1 MRVQEATDGE
11 SALSAFSLA
20 RYDIV
25 LLDVMMPGIDGF
37 EVCRRLRV
45 IDPTTS
51 VLIMTAL
58 EDSESIHHAYESGA
72 TDFITKPI
80 NWSILPHRLRYML
93 RASRAEQALRQQN
106 AELARINDELQQ
118 TRTQLLQSEK
128 MASIGQ
134 LAAGVAHEINNPI
147 GYVSSNLGSLD
158 GYLKQLFEVI
168 ETYGSAE
175 SAIGDSAARERIANA
190 KAAVDLEF
198 LSEDVFALLQES
210 REGISRVGKIVQDL
224 KDFSRVGSHDEWCWA
239 DLHEGLDSTINIV
252 NNEIKYKAQL
262 AREYGVLPQVECLP
276 SQLNQVFM
284 NMLVNAAHAIE
295 GQGTITVRTGA
306 DSSGQVWVEIADSGR
321 GIAPEHM
328 NRIFDPFFTT
338 KPVGKGTGLG
348 LSLSYGIV
356 QKHRGRIDVK
366 SEPGL
371 GTTFRVTL
379 PVRQQSVASQE
390 SIP

>member
-1 MRVQEATDGE
+1 
-11 SALSAFSLA
+11 
-20 RYDIV
+20 
-25 LLDVMMPGIDGF
+25 
-37 EVCRRLRV
+37 
-45 IDPTTS
+45 
-51 VLIMTAL
+51 
-58 EDSESIHHAYESGA
+58 
-72 TDFITKPI
+72 
-80 NWSILPHRLRYML
+80 
-93 RASRAEQALRQQN
+93 
-106 AELARINDELQQ
+106 
-118 TRTQLLQSEK
+118 

-168 ETYGSAE
+168 DVYRSAE
-175 SAIGDSAARERIANA
+175 SEIGDSATRERIAKA
-190 KAAVDLEF
+190 RAAVDLEF

-210 REGISRVGKIVQDL
+210 REGISRVSKIVQDL

-239 DLHEGLDSTINIV
+239 DLHEGIDSTINIV

-262 AREYGVLPQVECLP
+262 VRAYGALPQVECLP

-284 NMLVNAAHAIE
+284 NVLVNAAHAIE
-295 GQGTITVRTGA
+295 AQGTITVRTGVDSA
-306 DSSGQVWVEIADSGR
+306 DEVWVEIADTGR

-379 PVRQQSVASQE
+379 PVRQQSAAPQE
-390 SIP
+390 SVA

>member
-1 MRVQEATDGE
+1 VTAHVVPAQSDSPRVLVVDDEAVTRAIAVRLIAKSGMRVQEATDGE
-11 SALSAFSLA
+11 GALAAFSMA

-37 EVCRRLRV
+37 EVCRRVRET
-45 IDPTTS
+45 DSTTS

-58 EDSESIHHAYESGA
+58 EDSDSIDRAYDSGA

-93 RASRAEQALRQQN
+93 RASRNEQALRRQN

-168 ETYGSAE
+168 DTYRGAE
-175 SAIGDSAARERIANA
+175 SEIAGSAARERIAEA

-210 REGISRVGKIVQDL
+210 REGISRVSKIVQDL
-224 KDFSRVGSHDEWCWA
+224 KDFSRV
-239 DLHEGLDSTINIV
+239 
-252 NNEIKYKAQL
+252 
-262 AREYGVLPQVECLP
+262 
-276 SQLNQVFM
+276 
-284 NMLVNAAHAIE
+284 
-295 GQGTITVRTGA
+295 
-306 DSSGQVWVEIADSGR
+306 
-321 GIAPEHM
+321 
-328 NRIFDPFFTT
+328 
-338 KPVGKGTGLG
+338 
-348 LSLSYGIV
+348 
-356 QKHRGRIDVK
+356 
-366 SEPGL
+366 
-371 GTTFRVTL
+371 
-379 PVRQQSVASQE
+379 
-390 SIP
+390 